1 MDCVSEPCV
10 VSSEMEIIDL
20 TSLANNSAWVGNRQA
35 SRFDAFTISTTAWNQ
50 PIYRALTDIRIM
62 YIFWILKPFQ
72 DGSH

>member
-35 SRFDAFTISTTAWNQ
+35 SRFDAFTISATAWNQ
-50 PIYRALTDIRIM
+50 PIYRVLIDIRIM
-62 YIFWILKPFQ
+62 ADMDAL
-72 DGSH
+72 